1 MFDFAKR
8 KICAN
13 QLISMMKGIAALAPT
28 LLLTL
33 ILTSCMSDDYTDTAA
48 GKSDT
53 YINLN
58 VSTPTAQARANAPAK
73 PAGTSGKLGLEETYP
88 SPNTEEKITSI
99 RVWAFRS
106 GSDRAT
112 ATPIGFK
119 SETNLSAQGSHKVS
133 MMITRKNAENLD
145 KIDLYILLN
154 AESEGVLDGRDC
166 IKMTRAEL
174 ENLVIKNQ
182 FGITAEGTA
191 QTTVVPQAGLPIS
204 RVIQDLDVTKNI
216 KDNATDAALH
226 SINIPLIRAVSK
238 LHFFFTRRKVSD
250 KDKNTEGVEVTKI
263 EVNENVI
270 PTQSSVFP
278 TATTD
283 ANKETEGLTGN
294 LNFLSYLNQKM
305 TFGSVATKDIGPVS
319 DPTSYIRKH
328 DQTAEAYITQLRGAT
343 PECHLSYLRE
353 TGKELTGTIYYKL
366 NKSGAEKKAT
376 FSISKAYR
384 NHEMVVYGYFL
395 GNGDK
400 ELTLTLNYYVAGWT
414 KKEPTDIV
422 FN

>member
-8 KICAN
+8 KIGAN
-13 QLISMMKGIAALAPT
+13 QLTSMMKGIAALAPT

-33 ILTSCMSDDYTDTAA
+33 ILTSCMSDYYTDTAA

-99 RVWAFRS
+99 RVWAFK
-106 GSDRAT
+106 SDTDKAT

-119 SETNLSAQGSHKVS
+119 SETNLTEQGSHKVS

-154 AESEGVLDGRDC
+154 AESEGVLDGKDC

-174 ENLVIKNQ
+174 EKLVIKNQ

-191 QTTVVPQAGLPIS
+191 QTRVVPQAGLPIS
-204 RVIQDLDVTKNI
+204 RVIKELDVTDNI

-238 LHFFFTRRKVSD
+238 LHFFFTRKNV
-250 KDKNTEGVEVTKI
+250 KDTEGVEVTRI

-283 ANKETEGLTGN
+283 ANKETEGLTGD
-294 LNFLSYLNQKM
+294 LTSLTYLSQKM
-305 TFGSVATKDIGPVS
+305 TFGSVATENIRPVP
-319 DPTSYIRKH
+319 DPTSYIRKP
-328 DQTAEAYITQLRGAT
+328 DQTADAYITQLRGVT
-343 PECHLSYLRE
+343 TECHLSYLRE
-353 TGKELTGTIYYKL
+353 TDKDLTGTIYYKL
-366 NKSGAEKKAT
+366 DKSGAEKQT
-376 FSISKAYR
+376 PFSIPKAYR

-395 GNGDK
+395 GDGDK
-400 ELTLTLNYYVAGWT
+400 ESTLTLKYYVADWNEKT
-414 KKEPTDIV
+414 ATDIV
-422 FN
+422 FD